1 MIENDHQLNQTRL
14 AIADLESAMAALKR
28 DVLPLNTER
37 FAVMAEPVVEQI
49 RELRHEVEEYVGIIV
64 ATQVW
69 QMNTNPS
76 TEVRLLP

>member
-1 MIENDHQLNQTRL
+1 MIENDYQLNQTRL
-14 AIADLESAMAALKR
+14 AIADLESVMAALKR
-28 DVLPLNTER
+28 DVLPLNAER
-37 FAVMAEPVVEQI
+37 FVVMAEPVVEQI
-49 RELRHEVEEYVGIIV
+49 RELRREVEEYVGITL

>member
-1 MIENDHQLNQTRL
+1 MIENDYQLNQTRL

-28 DVLPLNTER
+28 DVLPLNAER
-37 FAVMAEPVVEQI
+37 FGVMAEPVVEQI

-69 QMNTNPS
+69 QMKTNPS